1 MLWLLLI
8 GVLAVL
14 MFVIFYKRPV
24 NMVVP
29 TYTDPLFAPKPAQDD
44 QAAQPGTDLND
55 LFKPRP
61 TQPPSD
67 QPRA

>member
-8 GVLAVL
+8 GVAAAL

-24 NMVVP
+24 NHVTVVQP
-29 TYTDPLFAPKPAQDD
+29 PQAYQQPPAQG
-44 QAAQPGTDLND
+44 QQAQPIDFND

-67 QPRA
+67 QPPA

>member
-8 GVLAVL
+8 GVAAAL

-24 NMVVP
+24 NHVTVVQP
-29 TYTDPLFAPKPAQDD
+29 P
-44 QAAQPGTDLND
+44 QAFEPPVQSQQVQPMDFND

-61 TQPPSD
+61 PQPPSD
-67 QPRA
+67 QPGA